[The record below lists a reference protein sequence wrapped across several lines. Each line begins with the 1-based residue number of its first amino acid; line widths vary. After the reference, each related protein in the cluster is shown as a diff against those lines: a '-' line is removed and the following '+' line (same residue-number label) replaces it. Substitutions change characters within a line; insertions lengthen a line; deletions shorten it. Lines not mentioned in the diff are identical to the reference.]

1 MHAMSTY
8 NGMKLGAKRAVTAAI
23 LALGLAGFAG
33 PEQPASGAPTP
44 GKGAAQLWAEN
55 CGRCHNFRPPGEFS
69 DAQWEV
75 IVHHM
80 RVRAN
85 LTASE
90 HRSILAF
97 LKASN

>member
-1 MHAMSTY
+1 MLKTQDFRLAAGTV
-8 NGMKLGAKRAVTAAI
+8 LAAAI
-23 LALGLAGFAG
+23 VGLGLGGCAGGEQAG
-33 PEQPASGAPTP
+33 PEGPPR
-44 GKGAAQLWAEN
+44 KGAAQVWAEN
-55 CGRCHNFRPPGEFS
+55 CNRCHNYRPPGEFS

-85 LTASE
+85 LTAKE
-90 HRSILAF
+90 HQTIVEF

>member
-1 MHAMSTY
+1 MPKY
-8 NGMKLGAKRAVTAAI
+8 QDLRLAVGTALAAAI
-23 LALGLAGFAG
+23 VAFALGGCAGGEQTG
-33 PEQPASGAPTP
+33 PEGSR
-44 GKGAAQLWAEN
+44 KGAAQVWAEN
-55 CGRCHNFRPPGEFS
+55 CNRCHNYRPPGEFS

-85 LTASE
+85 LTAKE
-90 HRSILAF
+90 HQTIVEF